1 MREPIV
7 CKGLV
12 EEGHR
17 AGVGDGDANHH
28 ANAGGFARAVGA
40 EEAEHAARFNL
51 ETEVCY
57 GDLGV
62 VNFADVLQLYD
73 GHGFSGR
80 EVKVSL
86 AGEIGPTGMAAKPT
100 AGNQGTVKP
109 LFLHEPGTS

>member
-28 ANAGGFARAVGA
+28 ADAGGFARAVGA
-40 EEAEHAARFNL
+40 EEAEHAAGFNL

-62 VNFADVLQLYD
+62 VNLRTCCSSTMEMGSRVVRL
-73 GHGFSGR
+73 R
-80 EVKVSL
+80 
-86 AGEIGPTGMAAKPT
+86 
-100 AGNQGTVKP
+100 
-109 LFLHEPGTS
+109 